1 MAVETLL
8 FSGAGGFAIGAIS
21 GYALKRIIKIAA
33 IILGAFFL
41 GLAYLSYKGWV
52 HADWNVIQTQT
63 YECNTG
69 STTIHSLYYAPGIL
83 PSCYVTRTGNNGC
96 GWSGLSA
103 WTICWTKTLGE
114 PKYEDI
120 RMELKKHQN

>member
-63 YECNTG
+63 YTG
-69 STTIHSLYYAPGIL
+69 IMNVTQGAQQYIHSTMHQVSSHPVMLQGQGITVAAGLGFLPGL
-83 PSCYVTRTGNNGC
+83 FV
-96 GWSGLSA
+96 GL
-103 WTICWTKTLGE
+103 
-114 PKYEDI
+114 
-120 RMELKKHQN
+120 KH